1 MRQNVHYALI
11 VAAVACLPTV
21 SARANPIEF
30 LDRIIGFAEET
41 VEDTLEQTGAT
52 PNGPPPFR
60 VGLMLPKSGPH
71 REAAM
76 RVARGWE
83 IALAISDGHI
93 ADRQVRLVFGD
104 TSKGPEE
111 VLRAV
116 ERMSS
121 KRPIDVFAGVIGAN
135 MAGTMARYTA
145 RLRKPLVLAGAVGE
159 NVMSQACFSH
169 VARTSFNIAPYQTTS
184 GRFFAGQFKT
194 LVTVAPQSKG
204 GYRLIRRFATA
215 YRNAGGRIIEQ
226 AWATT
231 GRKYDWSALLS
242 RAAQSGPQAIYA
254 FFEGRNAERIV
265 HQHSRIGLK
274 SQMALIG
281 PEWLFG
287 PRALNRRSK
296 HSAGARLLT
305 SYLPERDTSA
315 NRLFVEHYRKTYRE
329 DPDAYAYMGY
339 ENALAVLLTAA
350 DLNGQTYDG
359 AAFIAAMKKV
369 SYFGLMPR
377 GEFALNDT
385 NSAFL
390 KRLFWVEAVK
400 VKSGNRLKQL
410 SVLPVDPDNSV
421 CKKQTARN
429 RN

>member
-1 MRQNVHYALI
+1 MRLNVHYALI
-11 VAAVACLPTV
+11 IAAVACLPAV
-21 SARANPIEF
+21 PARANPIEF

-41 VEDTLEQTGAT
+41 FEDTLAPTGAG
-52 PNGPPPFR
+52 PQGPPPFR
-60 VGLMLPKSGPH
+60 VGLMLPKAGPH
-71 REAAM
+71 REAAT

-83 IALAISDGHI
+83 VALGISDGHM
-93 ADRQVRLVFGD
+93 ADRQVKLIIGD
-104 TSKGPEE
+104 TSKGPEKA
-111 VLRAV
+111 LRAA
-116 ERMSS
+116 EHMSS

-135 MAGTMARYTA
+135 MAGSMARYTA
-145 RLRKPLVLAGAVGE
+145 QLRKPLVLAGAVGE
-159 NVMSQACFSH
+159 NVMSQTCYTH

-215 YRNAGGRIIEQ
+215 YRDAGGRIIEQ
-226 AWATT
+226 AWATQ

-296 HSAGARLLT
+296 HATGARFLT

-315 NRLFVEHYRKTYRE
+315 NRVFVEAYREAYGE

-359 AAFIAAMKKV
+359 ATFVAAMKKV
-369 SYFGLMPR
+369 SYIGLMPR
-377 GEFALNDT
+377 GEFALNAT

-400 VKSGNRLKQL
+400 TKKVNRLKQL
-410 SVLPVDPDNSV
+410 TILPIDPDTSV
-421 CKKQTARN
+421 CKKQTAQN

>member
-1 MRQNVHYALI
+1 LATNDLRPEPTPNTAPLSGLRGRVFRLVENATFQKAIMALI
-11 VAAVACLPTV
+11 VVNAFTLGMETSPTV
-21 SARANPIEF
+21 
-30 LDRIIGFAEET
+30 
-41 VEDTLEQTGAT
+41 
-52 PNGPPPFR
+52 
-60 VGLMLPKSGPH
+60 
-71 REAAM
+71 
-76 RVARGWE
+76 
-83 IALAISDGHI
+83 
-93 ADRQVRLVFGD
+93 
-104 TSKGPEE
+104 
-111 VLRAV
+111 
-116 ERMSS
+116 
-121 KRPIDVFAGVIGAN
+121 
-135 MAGTMARYTA
+135 
-145 RLRKPLVLAGAVGE
+145 
-159 NVMSQACFSH
+159 
-169 VARTSFNIAPYQTTS
+169 
-184 GRFFAGQFKT
+184 
-194 LVTVAPQSKG
+194 
-204 GYRLIRRFATA
+204 
-215 YRNAGGRIIEQ
+215 
-226 AWATT
+226 
-231 GRKYDWSALLS
+231 
-242 RAAQSGPQAIYA
+242 
-254 FFEGRNAERIV
+254 
-265 HQHSRIGLK
+265 
-274 SQMALIG
+274 MALIG